1 MGPDDRICN
10 HSLAVT
16 QHVLSGNPT
25 TSAVMFATGVIGNL
39 SALVFLAMRC
49 NKQRLSLFYVLV
61 TALLMKDLLGTLAVS
76 PLVLT
81 SYATNTTLTGM
92 KNGKELCKYFGF
104 SMTFLSLATLA
115 TVCAMA
121 QERYLAIG
129 HPYFHERH
137 LNNRCGYIT
146 IPVIYLG
153 CIIFCVTPFVGF
165 GSYVQYCP
173 GTWCFLDMNPKD
185 LRGKVYAGLYATF
198 TLVMISGTVLCNVS
212 VICHLVKMRQ
222 RRRARA
228 QGSRQKSYQRSL
240 SLTEE
245 VEHLLLLSF
254 ITVVFCI
261 CSFPLV
267 LRVYFN
273 LTTRAEEKHYTDL
286 AALRMLSFNSIID
299 PWVFIIFNPSVM
311 RFFWRKLRR
320 PRTPQVSTIKA
331 RPIQPKLVDSSFSTM
346 ETTSMNMDRCHDP

>member
-1 MGPDDRICN
+1 MGPDDEICD
-10 HSLAVT
+10 HSLT
-16 QHVLSGNPT
+16 VLYGNPT

-39 SALVFLAMRC
+39 LALVFLAMRC
-49 NKQRLSLFYVLV
+49 NKQSLSLFYVLV

-81 SYATNTTLTGM
+81 SYATNRTLKGM
-92 KNGKELCKYFGF
+92 KNGEEELCIYFGF

-146 IPVIYLG
+146 IPVIYLC

-185 LRGKVYAGLYATF
+185 LGGKVYAGLYATF
-198 TLVMISGTVLCNVS
+198 TLVMISGTIFCNIS
-212 VICHLVKMRQ
+212 VIYHLVKMRQ
-222 RRRARA
+222 RRRAR
-228 QGSRQKSYQRSL
+228 GLTSRQKRFYQRSL
-240 SLTEE
+240 SMTEE

-267 LRVYFN
+267 VRGFLI
-273 LTTRAEEKHYTDL
+273 LTCY
-286 AALRMLSFNSIID
+286 
-299 PWVFIIFNPSVM
+299 
-311 RFFWRKLRR
+311 
-320 PRTPQVSTIKA
+320 
-331 RPIQPKLVDSSFSTM
+331 
-346 ETTSMNMDRCHDP
+346 

>member
-1 MGPDDRICN
+1 MGPDDKICY
-10 HSLAVT
+10 HSFAVT

-39 SALVFLAMRC
+39 LALVFLAMRC
-49 NKQRLSLFYVLV
+49 KRQSLSLFYVLV
-61 TALLMKDLLGTLAVS
+61 TALLMKDLLGTLSVS

-81 SYATNTTLTGM
+81 SYATNTTLKGM
-92 KNGKELCKYFGF
+92 KNGEQLCTYFGF
-104 SMTFLSLATLA
+104 SMTFLSLATLG

-137 LNNRCGYIT
+137 LNNRCGYFT
-146 IPVIYLG
+146 IPVIYLC

-185 LRGKVYAGLYATF
+185 LRGKVYAGLYATI
-198 TLVMISGTVLCNVS
+198 TLVMISGTVLCNIS
-212 VICHLVKMRQ
+212 VIYHLVKMRQ
-222 RRRARA
+222 RRRARG
-228 QGSRQKSYQRSL
+228 QGSRQKRFYQRSL

-267 LRVYFN
+267 VRGFLILFVSLPHVMSFSN
-273 LTTRAEEKHYTDL
+273 LEVIIMNR
-286 AALRMLSFNSIID
+286 AAL
-299 PWVFIIFNPSVM
+299 
-311 RFFWRKLRR
+311 
-320 PRTPQVSTIKA
+320 
-331 RPIQPKLVDSSFSTM
+331 
-346 ETTSMNMDRCHDP
+346 